1 MTRRFATR
9 PCERLSSR
17 YERYLDH
24 SPSEFSPR
32 SDGAGLAGGAF
43 RLAFPFRSYDRRDRE
58 RHRKCRAEEALRKA
72 ASLTAWLEAILHLY
86 GRRVLSLD
94 TPIAR
99 TAGHLDDFA
108 RSAGM
113 SPGFADIAIAATA
126 STHGLIIL
134 TRNLRHFQPL
144 GLSVLDPLGG
154 SLP

>member
-1 MTRRFATR
+1 V
-9 PCERLSSR
+9 
-17 YERYLDH
+17 
-24 SPSEFSPR
+24 
-32 SDGAGLAGGAF
+32 F
-43 RLAFPFRSYDRRDRE
+43 RLAFPFPIAEIESGIATAA
-58 RHRKCRAEEALRKA
+58 RKEALRKA

-94 TPIAR
+94 TTIAR
-99 TAGHLDDFA
+99 TAGCLDDFA

-134 TRNLRHFQPL
+134 TRDLRHFQPL